1 MYKGERR
8 KKIRRRH
15 GGNKSEGKRVN
26 TENAEE
32 PQRSPRKKEE
42 GPMRQMAKM
51 GILALV
57 MMVCVCSRGGAQ
69 GTPVEG
75 TVEAT
80 GKLVKVM
87 AAGAETTGWAIQFE
101 DEVSFGGK
109 RTQSIEV
116 EGDAKKFGK
125 LENKKVTAKGTI
137 VHRPGAESKDRMVFV
152 VEKIKEWKAPQAERP
167 SSY

>member
-1 MYKGERR
+1 MAM
-8 KKIRRRH
+8 KKML
-15 GGNKSEGKRVN
+15 KV
-26 TENAEE
+26 
-32 PQRSPRKKEE
+32 
-42 GPMRQMAKM
+42 MALI
-51 GILALV
+51 GLLTLY
-57 MMVCVCSRGGAQ
+57 VCVRAGAQ
-69 GTPVEG
+69 GSAKGSGTPVEG

-109 RTQSIEV
+109 GTHSIEV
-116 EGDAKKFGK
+116 EGDAKKLGK

-137 VHRPGAESKDRMVFV
+137 VHRSGAESKDRMVFV
-152 VEKIKEWKAPQAERP
+152 VEKIKEWKAPQAEKP